1 MSTRDDLHRLID
13 ELDEAVLPDAAR
25 QLAELTQGD
34 GATVTE
40 ADAEAAV
47 AELRRR
53 MPWIGSLH
61 SDRGDLP

>member
-1 MSTRDDLHRLID
+1 MCTRDDLHRLVD
-13 ELDEAVLPDAAR
+13 ELDDAALPDAAY
-25 QLAELTQGD
+25 QLAELKQRD
-34 GATVTE
+34 HPVVTE

-61 SDRGDLP
+61 SGRDDLA